1 MKERVLIDLH
11 DLIEYVGYG
20 DIYPTAKF
28 IKTCK
33 KSKLNHLAG
42 VGWPVFEKD
51 KLPLVGDNCA
61 VWLNDESIPMISIH
75 SIFDKSAELIQL
87 EDFYSTNKNLIG
99 ILWVDRAFD
108 ID

>member
-28 IKTCK
+28 IKVCK

-75 SIFDKSAELIQL
+75 SIFDKNIEVISL
-87 EDFYSTNKNLIG
+87 EEFYKANKKLIG
-99 ILWVDRAFD
+99 ILWIDRAFD